1 MRTEIVEHDPESPE
15 TKVDDFALAEAKL
28 RHYILGNPTPSH
40 GITQG
45 EALDSLRTLALGV
58 AFWRNW
64 WMPIFCG
71 GMVLGAVVAIITLKI
86 AGGMP

>member
-1 MRTEIVEHDPESPE
+1 MRTEIVEHDPAAPDAEVNE
-15 TKVDDFALAEAKL
+15 IALAEAKL

-45 EALDSLRTLALGV
+45 EALDALRTFALAV
-58 AFWRNW
+58 AFWRSW

-71 GMVLGAVVAIITLKI
+71 GMALGAIIAIVVPKLF
-86 AGGMP
+86 GGAP